1 MKRWKSWLSY
11 GLLVLAIPAVV
22 LLGEYVFG
30 GKQYA
35 FLSLAVAI
43 LACIPFFLR
52 FERGENGSIRLVLI
66 AVLTALSVLGRLL
79 FAALPGFK
87 PVTAMVILTAMYFG
101 SEAGF
106 LTGALTAV
114 LSNFYFGQ
122 GPWTPFQMFAWGMV
136 GLLAGVFAKQL
147 RASRVWLC
155 VFGALSGVVYSVL
168 MDVWTVLWAEGHF
181 VLSRYLAAV
190 ASSASFTALYCA
202 SNVVFLLVLAKPI
215 GSKLQRIRDKYGA

>member
-1 MKRWKSWLSY
+1 M
-11 GLLVLAIPAVV
+11 LAIPAVV
-22 LLGEYVFG
+22 LLGNYVFD

-35 FLSLAVAI
+35 FLSLSVAI
-43 LACIPFFLR
+43 LSCIPFFLR

-136 GLLAGVFAKQL
+136 GLLAGLFAKQL

-168 MDVWTVLWAEGHF
+168 MDVWTVLWYGRGFSAP
-181 VLSRYLAAV
+181 LYLAAL
-190 ASSASFTALYCA
+190 ATALPHTALYAA
-202 SNVVFLLVLAKPI
+202 SNVIYLALFARPF
-215 GSKLQRIRDKYGA
+215 GEKLERLRVKYGI

>member
-1 MKRWKSWLSY
+1 MKHWKSWLSY
-11 GLLVLAIPAVV
+11 ALLVLAIPAVV
-22 LLGEYVFG
+22 LLGNYVFD

-35 FLSLAVAI
+35 FLSLSVAV
-43 LACIPFFLR
+43 LSCIPFFLR

-114 LSNFYFGQ
+114 LSNF
-122 GPWTPFQMFAWGMV
+122 
-136 GLLAGVFAKQL
+136 
-147 RASRVWLC
+147 
-155 VFGALSGVVYSVL
+155 
-168 MDVWTVLWAEGHF
+168 
-181 VLSRYLAAV
+181 
-190 ASSASFTALYCA
+190 
-202 SNVVFLLVLAKPI
+202 
-215 GSKLQRIRDKYGA
+215 

>member
-1 MKRWKSWLSY
+1 MKHWKSWLSY
-11 GLLVLAIPAVV
+11 ALLVLAIPAVV
-22 LLGEYVFG
+22 LLGNYVFD

-35 FLSLAVAI
+35 FLSLAVAV

-79 FAALPGFK
+79 FAMLPGFK

-136 GLLAGVFAKQL
+136 GLLAGLFAKQL
-147 RASRVWLC
+147 RTSRVTLC
-155 VFGALSGVVYSVL
+155 IFGALSGIVYSAL
-168 MDVWTVLWAEGHF
+168 MDIWTVLWAEGSF
-181 VLSRYLAAV
+181 VLSRYLAAIV
-190 ASSASFTALYCA
+190 SSAGYTALYSA
-202 SNVVFLLVLAKPI
+202 SNVVFLLLLAKPI
-215 GSKLQRIRDKYGA
+215 GSKLQRIREKYGA

>member
-1 MKRWKSWLSY
+1 MKKWISY
-11 GLLVLAIPAVV
+11 GLLLLAIPLTVV
-22 LLGEYVFG
+22 LGSTVFG

-43 LACIPFFLR
+43 LACIPFFLS
-52 FERGENGSIRLVLI
+52 FERGESGGIRLVLV

-79 FAALPGFK
+79 FAVLPGFK

-122 GPWTPFQMFAWGMV
+122 GPWTPFQIG
-136 GLLAGVFAKQL
+136 
-147 RASRVWLC
+147 RAHV
-155 VFGALSGVVYSVL
+155 
-168 MDVWTVLWAEGHF
+168 
-181 VLSRYLAAV
+181 
-190 ASSASFTALYCA
+190 
-202 SNVVFLLVLAKPI
+202 
-215 GSKLQRIRDKYGA
+215 